1 MEDDYANQDHLGFRN
16 DKAIKQIIGD
26 IDKLLLSDKV
36 IKVNRYGISQ
46 DRNIIVTEKNIY
58 NLKKKN
64 YEKKNTFR
72 YYFRHN
78 SK

>member
-36 IKVNRYGISQ
+36 IKINRYGLSQ

-58 NLKKKN
+58 NLKKK
-64 YEKKNTFR
+64 
-72 YYFRHN
+72 
-78 SK
+78 SKSKII